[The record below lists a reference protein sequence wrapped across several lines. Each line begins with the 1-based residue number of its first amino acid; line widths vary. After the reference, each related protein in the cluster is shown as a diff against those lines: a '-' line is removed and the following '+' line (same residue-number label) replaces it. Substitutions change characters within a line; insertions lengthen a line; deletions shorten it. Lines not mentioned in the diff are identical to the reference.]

1 MDEAVKKAA
10 VEETDAG
17 KPLAGTSQV
26 KDERSR
32 RSEVT
37 EAEANAEERPNA
49 EEPPAENKPV
59 VDKPPEIKPAENS
72 GTDNKVK
79 VDKVKVDKVKADRI
93 DGSGSEKSV
102 EDKSAGEQLAETAV
116 EVSSSLPEVAPP
128 GEAPPLPS
136 EAPPPPPPP
145 EEDEKPPLP
154 PVPSLP
160 PFVPPTS
167 LQGSSGTPS
176 KAPSENS
183 SSTPLDRSTEKSQS
197 GSPRKPSVS
206 PISLGSSPTP
216 FSRSLTTQTS
226 ALATPELPEEPLQ
239 PREHKPRCIDAFEI
253 IDQIGE
259 GTYGKV
265 RAATAHCMLVSSSAC
280 PCVCVR
286 HCAVWN

>member
-17 KPLAGTSQV
+17 KPVAGTSQV
-26 KDERSR
+26 KDERSK

-37 EAEANAEERPNA
+37 EEEANAEERPNA

-72 GTDNKVK
+72 GTDNKGK
-79 VDKVKVDKVKADRI
+79 ADKGKADRI
-93 DGSGSEKSV
+93 DGNGSEKSV

-183 SSTPLDRSTEKSQS
+183 SNTPLDRSTEKSQS

-226 ALATPELPEEPLQ
+226 AVATPELPEEPLQ

-265 RAATAHCMLVSSSAC
+265 RAATAHCVSCSVC
-280 PCVCVR
+280 PCVCQT
-286 HCAVWN
+286 CAVWN